1 MVAGRGVGRGV
12 GVAGCLC
19 GRRAPGRLCA
29 AFAARTLPMNLR
41 PFLST
46 AALLALLLGAAAT
59 AAEPPVQPSP
69 AAATEAQSP
78 APAPAPKPVRH
89 FNQMGGADAPVLL
102 LEFTDL
108 QCPYCA
114 RHALQ
119 TFPQLKRD
127 YIDTGK
133 VQYASRDLPLE
144 RHPQAFPAAV
154 ASRCAGEQGKFWEF
168 RHALFA
174 QQEALASEPYARIA
188 GELGLDIER
197 LEACRKDGRQADNVR
212 ADIELAR
219 LSNISATPSFVL
231 GRIVNDEFQGETFSG
246 AQPYENFKARIDAQL
261 EAAQAPAK

>member
-1 MVAGRGVGRGV
+1 
-12 GVAGCLC
+12 
-19 GRRAPGRLCA
+19 
-29 AFAARTLPMNLR
+29 
-41 PFLST
+41 
-46 AALLALLLGAAAT
+46 
-59 AAEPPVQPSP
+59 
-69 AAATEAQSP
+69 
-78 APAPAPKPVRH
+78 
-89 FNQMGGADAPVLL
+89 MGSADAPVLL

-144 RHPQAFPAAV
+144 RHPHAFPAAV

-174 QQEALASEPYARIA
+174 QQDALASEPYARIA
-188 GELGLDIER
+188 GELGLDVER

-212 ADIELAR
+212 ADIALAQ

-246 AQPYENFKARIDAQL
+246 AQPYENFKAKIDEQL
-261 EAAQAPAK
+261 KAAQTPAPAPAQ